1 MAYASVILT
10 PTFKLSSSIG
20 INPSGLCS
28 PKFVPERVRCSAT
41 SPKSAAPRLVSKG
54 CKLVGCGSAVPKQK
68 FSNDDLAKIV
78 DTNDEWISSRT
89 GILNRHILTGKENL
103 TSLAVEAA
111 QKALEM
117 AEVDADDVDLILF
130 CSSTPDEL
138 FGGAPEVQ
146 KALGCKRNPPA
157 FDIRA
162 ACSGFLLGLVSASC
176 HIRGGGFKNVLLI
189 GADCVSR
196 YLDWTDR
203 KTCVLFGDAA
213 GAILLQAC
221 DSEEDGLYGFD
232 LHTDGFGSKHLNAGM
247 KHIET
252 NMALGFDG
260 DSLGFSPTHA
270 SISYI
275 QMNGQE
281 VFRFVIKVVPES
293 IKASLAKASLK
304 LSDIDWLLVH
314 QANQR
319 IIDHLATKLEFPMD
333 RVISNVKN
341 YGNTSAASIPLALDE
356 AVRSGKV
363 KEGQTIATAG
373 FGAGLSWGSA
383 VVRWG

>member
-1 MAYASVILT
+1 
-10 PTFKLSSSIG
+10 
-20 INPSGLCS
+20 
-28 PKFVPERVRCSAT
+28 
-41 SPKSAAPRLVSKG
+41 
-54 CKLVGCGSAVPKQK
+54 
-68 FSNDDLAKIV
+68 
-78 DTNDEWISSRT
+78 
-89 GILNRHILTGKENL
+89 
-103 TSLAVEAA
+103 
-111 QKALEM
+111 M
-117 AEVDADDVDLILF
+117 AEVNADDVDLILF

-146 KALGCKRNPPA
+146 KTLGCKRNPPA

-176 HIRGGGFKNVLLI
+176 HIRGGGFKNVLVI
-189 GADCVSR
+189 GADCVTR
-196 YLDWTDR
+196 YLDWTDK
-203 KTCVLFGDAA
+203 KTCVLFVM
-213 GAILLQAC
+213 LLVL
-221 DSEEDGLYGFD
+221 SY
-232 LHTDGFGSKHLNAGM
+232 SRHLNAGM

-252 NMALGFDG
+252 NLASGCDG

-270 SISYI
+270 SFSYI

-281 VFRFVIKVVPES
+281 VFRFVVKVVPES
-293 IKASLAKASLK
+293 IKASLAKASFR

-363 KEGQTIATAG
+363 KEGQTIVTAG

-383 VVRWG
+383 VVRWDKCSN